1 MKLIYFNFYHIR
13 LSQVPGYATLTRP
26 PSGTGLFATPSLTFL
41 QCLSYATTF
50 IVALRFERQHAPS
63 VRPYAWFPSSS
74 FPYWIPTRSAHR
86 YTQVSTEH
94 RHSGRDDGPVRAR
107 GESSHRDVKDRRH
120 PESNMRGSKITVH
133 GARYLHPCR

>member
-26 PSGTGLFATPSLTFL
+26 PSGTGFATPSLTFQ

-63 VRPYAWFPSSS
+63 GCTLGSQAPASRTEFP
-74 FPYWIPTRSAHR
+74 RSALIVIHKCLR
-86 YTQVSTEH
+86 NTVILAGMT
-94 RHSGRDDGPVRAR
+94 DPVERVANPVT
-107 GESSHRDVKDRRH
+107 RDVKDRRH
-120 PESNMRGSKITVH
+120 PESNMRGSKITLH